1 MASGDKPV
9 VVRKVIEE
17 GGHGHHG
24 GAWKV
29 AYADFVT
36 AMMAFFLLLW
46 LLSTASEDTLK
57 GLAEFFSDAQQNRGE
72 PGGVGGMLEGITVTP
87 FEPISPQTVT
97 PFTYQVSVPMVEEPE
112 DGEPTLELT
121 FGESPDPSTLEAGG
135 MSDAAFE
142 AELRRREQEA
152 FERAKEAIERILE
165 RSPELA
171 PFARHLVIQQTPE
184 GLEIEIVDRAKTA
197 MFPSGSARM
206 YPHMKK
212 ILEAVVAVIRAL
224 PNPIRITGH
233 TDATPF
239 RGRRGYDNWNLSV
252 DRALATR
259 RALIELGLPEGRI
272 VEVSGK
278 AATEPFVADNPFD
291 PRNRRISLLLL
302 RMRPDGGKDG
312 KAQAGGGDPAAGEG
326 GAHGGPAGA
335 PAGGH
340 PDGGE
345 GSADHAAP
353 SSRGA
358 GDGRDPAEPDPVDAI
373 LGLPR

>member
-1 MASGDKPV
+1 MARGDRPV
-9 VVRKVIEE
+9 VIRKVIEE

-46 LLSTASEDTLK
+46 LLATASDDTLK

-87 FEPISPQTVT
+87 FEPVSPQTVT
-97 PFTYQVSVPMVEEPE
+97 PFTYQVSVPMVEKPQ

-121 FGESPDPSTLEAGG
+121 FGDSPEPSTLEAGG
-135 MSDAAFE
+135 MSDARFE
-142 AELRRREQEA
+142 AERRRREQEA
-152 FERAKEAIERILE
+152 FERTKAAIEQALE

-171 PFARHLVIQQTPE
+171 PFARNLVIHQTPE
-184 GLEIEIVDRAKTA
+184 GLKIEIVDRAKA
-197 MFPSGSARM
+197 DMFPSGSARM

-212 ILEAVVAVIRAL
+212 ILEAVVAAIRAL

-239 RGRRGYDNWNLSV
+239 RGRGDYDNWALSV
-252 DRALATR
+252 DRALAIR
-259 RALIELGLPEGRI
+259 RALIELGLPESRI

-291 PRNRRISLLLL
+291 PSNRRISLLLL
-302 RMRPDGGKDG
+302 RLQPDSHDKKD
-312 KAQAGGGDPAAGEG
+312 KPGGDGTEGEG
-326 GAHGGPAGA
+326 GGVGGPPDTPTDRS
-335 PAGGH
+335 PADARK
-340 PDGGE
+340 DG
-345 GSADHAAP
+345 D
-353 SSRGA
+353 RGA
-358 GDGRDPAEPDPVDAI
+358 AGPPGGAEIRSGAAGPDPVDAI